1 MRQLLN
7 EVQVTPADK
16 TQHRTRCLSDL
27 PTRLNGHHYPS
38 KVPPGEKKKNRTR
51 KCAVCFPGECA
62 IRQMLGMAAVSRP
75 GRESSYECV
84 TCAVGLCVDPCF
96 KLYHTNKDFISAYKR
111 HVIRK
116 EGAENGELEEN

>member
-1 MRQLLN
+1 MRR
-7 EVQVTPADK
+7 VFS
-16 TQHRTRCLSDL
+16 RGTR
-27 PTRLNGHHYPS
+27 H
-38 KVPPGEKKKNRTR
+38 PPDAWHGS
-51 KCAVCFPGECA
+51 C
-62 IRQMLGMAAVSRP
+62 QSSRA
-75 GRESSYECV
+75 ESSYECV